1 MQTYNVF
8 YLVSGD
14 DEENQN
20 MSETATLSFDAE
32 DLDALYEILQKGEE
46 DGSIQPK
53 LKTIAIEGDIRIE
66 YVLIYDSKGNEVFHK
81 TDFTDKQKSKWLD
94 KKYV

>member
-14 DEENQN
+14 GEENQN
-20 MSETATLSFDAE
+20 ISDTATLSFDAE
-32 DLDALYEILQKGEE
+32 DLDALYDILQKGEK

-53 LKTIAIEGDIRIE
+53 LKTIEIEGDIRIE
-66 YVLIYDSKGNEVFHK
+66 HVLIYDSKGNEVFR
-81 TDFTDKQKSKWLD
+81 
-94 KKYV
+94 KYDSIGQ

>member
-14 DEENQN
+14 DDENQN
-20 MSETATLSFDAE
+20 ISDTATLSFDAE

-46 DGSIQPK
+46 DDSIQPELETNK
-53 LKTIAIEGDIRIE
+53 IEGDIRIE
-66 YVLIYDSKGNEVFHK
+66 YVLIYDSKGNEVFR
-81 TDFTDKQKSKWLD
+81 
-94 KKYV
+94 KYDSIGQ

>member
-20 MSETATLSFDAE
+20 ISDTATLSFDAE
-32 DLDALYEILQKGEE
+32 DLDALFEILQKGEE
-46 DGSIQPK
+46 DDSIQPE
-53 LKTIAIEGDIRIE
+53 LETIAVEGDISIE
-66 YVLIYDSKGNEVFHK
+66 CVLIYDADGKEVFR
-81 TDFTDKQKSKWLD
+81 
-94 KKYV
+94 KYDSVGQ

>member
-20 MSETATLSFDAE
+20 ISDTATLSFDAE
-32 DLDALYEILQKGEE
+32 DLDALFEILQKGEE
-46 DGSIQPK
+46 DDSIQPE
-53 LKTIAIEGDIRIE
+53 LETFSIEGGIRIE
-66 YVLIYDSKGNEVFHK
+66 YVLIYDSKGNEVFR
-81 TDFTDKQKSKWLD
+81 
-94 KKYV
+94 KYDSIGQ

>member
-20 MSETATLSFDAE
+20 ISDTATLSFDAE
-32 DLDALYEILQKGEE
+32 DLDVLFEILQKGEE
-46 DGSIQPK
+46 DDSIQPE
-53 LKTIAIEGDIRIE
+53 LETIAIEGEINIE
-66 YVLIYDSKGNEVFHK
+66 YVLIYDSMGNEVFR
-81 TDFTDKQKSKWLD
+81 
-94 KKYV
+94 KYDSIGQ

>member
-20 MSETATLSFDAE
+20 VSHTATLSFDAE
-32 DLDALYEILQKGEE
+32 DLGALYEILQEGEE
-46 DGSIQPK
+46 DCSIQPE
-53 LKTIAIEGDIRIE
+53 LETIAIEGDIKIE
-66 YVLIYDSKGNEVFHK
+66 YILIYDSKGNEVFR
-81 TDFTDKQKSKWLD
+81 
-94 KKYV
+94 KYDSIEQ

>member
-20 MSETATLSFDAE
+20 ISDTATLSFDAE
-32 DLDALYEILQKGEE
+32 DLDTLYEILQNSEE
-46 DGSIQPK
+46 DSSIQSK
-53 LKTIAIEGDIRIE
+53 LKTIAIKGDIRIE
-66 YVLIYDSKGNEVFHK
+66 YVLIYDSKGNEVFR
-81 TDFTDKQKSKWLD
+81 
-94 KKYV
+94 KYDSVGQ

>member
-20 MSETATLSFDAE
+20 ISDTATLSFDAE
-32 DLDALYEILQKGEE
+32 ELDDLFEILREGEE
-46 DGSIQPK
+46 DGSIQPE
-53 LKTIAIEGDIRIE
+53 LETIAIEGDIRIE
-66 YVLIYDSKGNEVFHK
+66 CVLIYDADGKEVFR
-81 TDFTDKQKSKWLD
+81 
-94 KKYV
+94 KYDSIGQ

>member
-14 DEENQN
+14 EEENQN
-20 MSETATLSFDAE
+20 ISNTATLSFDAE
-32 DLDALYEILQKGEE
+32 DLDSLYEILQEGEE

-53 LKTIAIEGDIRIE
+53 LKTIAIGGDIRIE
-66 YVLIYDSKGNEVFHK
+66 YILIYDSKGNEVFR
-81 TDFTDKQKSKWLD
+81 
-94 KKYV
+94 KYDSIGQ

>member
-20 MSETATLSFDAE
+20 ISDTATLSFDAE
-32 DLDALYEILQKGEE
+32 DLDALFEILQKSEE
-46 DGSIQPK
+46 DDSIQPE
-53 LKTIAIEGDIRIE
+53 LETIAIEGDIRIE
-66 YVLIYDSKGNEVFHK
+66 YVLIYDSKGNEVFR
-81 TDFTDKQKSKWLD
+81 
-94 KKYV
+94 KYSSIGQ

>member
-20 MSETATLSFDAE
+20 ISDTATLSFDAE
-32 DLDALYEILQKGEE
+32 DLEALYEILQEGEE
-46 DGSIQPK
+46 DGSIQPE
-53 LKTIAIEGDIRIE
+53 LETIAIEGDIRIE
-66 YVLIYDSKGNEVFHK
+66 CILIYDADGEEVFR
-81 TDFTDKQKSKWLD
+81 
-94 KKYV
+94 KYDSIGQ

>member
-14 DEENQN
+14 EEENQN
-20 MSETATLSFDAE
+20 LSDTATVSFDAE
-32 DLDALYEILQKGEE
+32 DLDSLFAILRQGEE

-53 LKTIAIEGDIRIE
+53 IETIAIEDDIRIE
-66 YVLIYDSKGNEVFHK
+66 CVLIYDADGKEVFREY
-81 TDFTDKQKSKWLD
+81 DSIGQ
-94 KKYV
+94 

>member
-20 MSETATLSFDAE
+20 ISDTATLSFDAE
-32 DLDALYEILQKGEE
+32 DLDALFEILQKGEE
-46 DGSIQPK
+46 DDSIQPE
-53 LKTIAIEGDIRIE
+53 LETIAIEGAIRIE
-66 YVLIYDSKGNEVFHK
+66 YVLIYDSKGNEVFR
-81 TDFTDKQKSKWLD
+81 
-94 KKYV
+94 KYDSIGQ